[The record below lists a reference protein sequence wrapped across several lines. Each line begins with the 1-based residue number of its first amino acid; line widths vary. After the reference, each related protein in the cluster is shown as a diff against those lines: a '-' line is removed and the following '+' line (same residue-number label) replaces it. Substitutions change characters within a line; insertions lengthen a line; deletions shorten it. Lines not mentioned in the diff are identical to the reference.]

1 MKKILSTLL
10 MLGMSSLTFANSQHV
25 VEQLQKMGL
34 SGVEVS
40 DSPVKGIKTA
50 VTDNGIF
57 YITEDAKY
65 ILDGKLYALSEKGL
79 RDVSSS
85 LLLDKLTAYKNEMV
99 VYPAKD
105 EKHVITVFMDTSCHY
120 CKVLHK
126 QIKEY
131 NDLGITVRYLAFP
144 RGGVQ
149 SKTAREMEAIFTAQD
164 PQFALTEAIN
174 GHPPKTLKDANITKK
189 HYQLGL
195 QFGVNGTPSIVT
207 EKGELIGGYLKP
219 ADLLSELAQ

>member
-1 MKKILSTLL
+1 MKKILSALL

-195 QFGVNGTPSIVT
+195 QF
-207 EKGELIGGYLKP
+207 
-219 ADLLSELAQ
+219 

>member
-1 MKKILSTLL
+1 M
-10 MLGMSSLTFANSQHV
+10 
-25 VEQLQKMGL
+25 
-34 SGVEVS
+34 
-40 DSPVKGIKTA
+40 KGIKTA

-174 GHPPKTLKDANITKK
+174 GNPPKTLKDANITKK

>member
-25 VEQLQKMGL
+25 VEELQKMGL

>member
-1 MKKILSTLL
+1 
-10 MLGMSSLTFANSQHV
+10 MLGMSSLTFANSQQV

-149 SKTAREMEAIFTAQD
+149 SKTAREMEVIFTAQD
-164 PQFALTEAIN
+164 PQFVLTEAIN
-174 GHPPKTLKDANITKK
+174 GNPPKTLKDANITKK